1 MDNCK
6 VVFTNSSGQKII
18 IEFTYDESKD
28 NLDYTPRF
36 DPPVDGKTQ
45 LGLSGKLCE
54 IFLEALS
61 SKDGTTKD

>member
-18 IEFTYDESKD
+18 IKFTYDESKD
-28 NLDYTPRF
+28 NLDYIPQF